1 MNVTGPEIILEHP
14 VELSTGQFMNRLAV
28 KPNAQRGPDFRTS
41 AANLFGVTPAV
52 IDELDES
59 DLRRITSFLNT
70 HFAG

>member
-1 MNVTGPEIILEHP
+1 MSGPGIMLTFP
-14 VELSTGQFMNRLAV
+14 VEISTGEFINRLAV

-41 AANLFGVTPAV
+41 AANLFDVNPAV

-70 HFAG
+70 HFEGK

>member
-1 MNVTGPEIILEHP
+1 MSGPEIMLTFP
-14 VELSTGQFMNRLAV
+14 VEISTGKFVNRLAV

-70 HFAG
+70 NFAG